1 MVGSDVFCL
10 CRHVRIGWRHWVC
23 AWLKSNEI
31 DLERT
36 ACSAHSSV
44 AVLGQSDEI
53 DSPGLAKLGTILQ
66 PPSAA
71 LCSKSTKGVQVYHC
85 RVLVVAAQSSGYT
98 CHLACKEKVVCR
110 PCSLASSKSWINPIL
125 GLVAARY
132 SCKMVAGVRLGACK
146 EKVFCL
152 LSHSFA
158 VLAVPPQVD
167 IAVLPL

>member
-1 MVGSDVFCL
+1 MKSISNALHVPLTRVWPCL
-10 CRHVRIGWRHWVC
+10 ANWTKLTRLASRNLGPYYSLQTLRF
-23 AWLKSNEI
+23 
-31 DLERT
+31 
-36 ACSAHSSV
+36 V
-44 AVLGQSDEI
+44 ASL
-53 DSPGLAKLGTILQ
+53 P
-66 PPSAA
+66 
-71 LCSKSTKGVQVYHC
+71 KGYHC
-85 RVLVVAAQSSGYT
+85 RVLVVAAQSSGHT